1 MRLPVLALLACSSLL
16 AQVPAVTSWTPE
28 LSLQF
33 QTVTNVSVSPDGK
46 WVAWIQTKPLIET
59 RRSEQ
64 IAHLW
69 LSAVDGSR
77 RFPLTRGGRSAITG
91 GVAKWS
97 PDSQYLFY
105 LSNRDSDGSPQIH
118 RIRIAGG
125 EAEKL
130 SDFKGSIGVFG
141 ISPDG
146 ATLAFTGR
154 ETTPEEEKAKKEKR
168 DMRIVGNPADTNQTL
183 YAVPIAADADGKRKQ
198 RKIVG
203 AADHIPNFAWSPD
216 SKAIAFTRWPATLYD
231 NWIKADV
238 AEVDVASGTV
248 KDIAASP
255 TAAETDP
262 QYSPDGKFI
271 AITRSIGPKPSWA
284 FANRIAL
291 VARAGGAP
299 RELPATYDEQP
310 RVLGWAKDSSKLY
323 FTESKRTRT
332 YIGAMPIDGPP
343 TTVYEA
349 SQGVFTADLN
359 ATGTH
364 FGLSVETPDQAAE
377 AYAMPVGG
385 GAATRLSA
393 ANIDIAKPALGRT
406 EAIRWKSKDGFDV
419 EGLLTYP
426 PRYKQGDKV
435 PLILNIHGGPTG
447 VFNEGF
453 LGKSG
458 IYPLAVFASKGY
470 AILRPNPRGSSGYGK
485 QFRFANYNDWG
496 GKDFEDDQAGVDK
509 VIAMGVADPDRLAIM
524 GWSYGGYMTSW
535 TITQTN
541 RFKAAVIGAAVT
553 NLWSFTGTAD
563 IPGFIPDYFGGEPW
577 DNLEPYRKHS
587 PITHIR
593 NVKTPA
599 LILHGEADDR
609 VPVGQGY
616 EYYNA
621 LKRQGGIAKMVVY
634 PRTPHGPREPKF
646 VLDIMQ
652 RHIDWVDKYV
662 R

>member
-1 MRLPVLALLACSSLL
+1 MLACTTLL
-16 AQVPAVTSWTPE
+16 AQAPAVTSWTPE

-46 WVAWIQTKPLIET
+46 SVAWIQTKPLLET
-59 RRSEQ
+59 ERSEQ

-69 LSAVDGSR
+69 VAASDGSR
-77 RFPLTRGGRSAITG
+77 RIALTRGDRSAITG
-91 GVAKWS
+91 GLARWS
-97 PDSQYLFY
+97 PDSQSLFF
-105 LSNRDSDGSPQIH
+105 LSNRSGGSPQIY
-118 RIRIAGG
+118 RMRIAGG

-130 SDFKGSIGVFG
+130 TDFKGAIGTFG
-141 ISPDG
+141 LSPDG
-146 ATLAFTGR
+146 TTIAFTAR
-154 ETTPEEEKAKKEKR
+154 ETDPEEEKAKKEKR
-168 DMRIVGNPADTNQTL
+168 DMRIVDIPNQNQTL
-183 YAVPIAADADGKRKQ
+183 YLVPTAADVDGKRKH
-198 RKIVG
+198 RKLID
-203 AADHIPNFAWSPD
+203 AKHHIPNFDWSPD
-216 SKAIAFTRWPATLYD
+216 SKAIAFTRWPGTLYD

-238 AEVDVASGTV
+238 AEVDIATGAI
-248 KDIAASP
+248 KDLAASA

-262 QYSPDGKFI
+262 QYSPDGKYI
-271 AITRSIGPKPSWA
+271 AITRSSGPKPKWA
-284 FANRIAL
+284 FANRITL
-291 VARAGGAP
+291 LARAGGAP

-310 RVLGWAKDSSKLY
+310 RVIGWAKDSSKLY
-323 FTESKRTRT
+323 FTEAKRTRT

-343 TTVYEA
+343 SVFYEI
-349 SQGVFTADLN
+349 SRGVFTADLN

-364 FGLSVETPDQAAE
+364 FGLSFETPDQPSE

-385 GAATRLSA
+385 TTTMKRVSA
-393 ANIDIAKPALGRT
+393 ANSEIAKPAVGRT
-406 EAIRWKSKDGFDV
+406 EAITWKSKDGLDV

-426 PRYKQGDKV
+426 VGYKEGDKV

-485 QFRFANYNDWG
+485 DFRFANYNDWG
-496 GKDFEDDQAGVDK
+496 GKDYEDDQAGVDK
-509 VIAMGVADPDRLAIM
+509 LIQMGIADPDRLAIM

-577 DNLEPYRKHS
+577 DNIEPYRKHS
-587 PITHIR
+587 PITHIK

-652 RHIDWVDKYV
+652 RHLDWVEKYV